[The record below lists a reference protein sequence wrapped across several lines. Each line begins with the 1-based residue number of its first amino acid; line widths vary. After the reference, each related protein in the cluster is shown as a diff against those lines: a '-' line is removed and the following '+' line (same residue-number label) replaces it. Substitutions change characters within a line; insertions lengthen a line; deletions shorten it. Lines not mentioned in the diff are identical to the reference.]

1 MKTSFKIPQSETGF
15 TLIETIIVIV
25 VIGILATV
33 AVPTLQDMSTDA
45 KIGSCKQSLMAF
57 RSAISIWQANNIAK
71 TGVSAYPTRDSLATV
86 GVVMIQQLPA
96 NPFQLKTNA
105 PDSIVTG
112 VTRGLIVGTRGGW
125 AYKQSTGEIWP
136 NTGTTI
142 AGSGCSGS
150 TTIGENNW

>member
-1 MKTSFKIPQSETGF
+1 MKLAWKTYKPQRGF
-15 TLIETIIVIV
+15 TLIELIIVIITV
-25 VIGILATV
+25 GILAAI
-33 AVPTLQDMSTDA
+33 AVPALQDMSIEA
-45 KIGSCKQSLMAF
+45 KTSSCKQSLMAF

-71 TGVSAYPTRDSLATV
+71 TRVSAYPTRDSLAAV
-86 GVVMIQQLPA
+86 GVVMIQQIPA

-112 VTRGLIVGTRGGW
+112 VTRGVIVGTRGGW
-125 AYKQSTGEIWP
+125 AYKRSSGEIWP

-142 AGSGCSGS
+142 SGSGCSGS